1 MDCIKL
7 YRKRFIPEEIV
18 FLKDDVVLEADED
31 KIITKWDALKPR
43 GDFVGGYSYYYLKKG
58 YKISKFID
66 NNGNLV
72 YYYCDIID
80 VAFDEIENSYI
91 FTDLL
96 ADVIVYEDERV
107 EVVDLAEIA
116 EALDRNLITQ
126 ELAKKALR
134 ILDELLNII
143 YNSGMQSLLCS
154 EMRFSK

>member
-1 MDCIKL
+1 MDSIKL

-18 FLKDDVVLEADED
+18 LLKDDVMLEADED
-31 KIITKWDALKPR
+31 KIITKWDTLKPR
-43 GDFVGGYSYYYLKKG
+43 EDFIGGYSYYYLKKG
-58 YKISKFID
+58 YKISKLID
-66 NNGNLV
+66 KNEDLV

-80 VAFDEIENSYI
+80 VNFDITENSYI

-96 ADVIVYEDERV
+96 ADVIVYEDGRV
-107 EVVDLAEIA
+107 KVVDLAEIA

-143 YNSGMQSLLCS
+143 YNSGIQSLLCS
-154 EMRFSK
+154 EMRFSG

>member
-1 MDCIKL
+1 MESIKL

-18 FLKDDVVLEADED
+18 FLKDDVILEADED
-31 KIITKWDALKPR
+31 NIITKWDTLKPR
-43 GDFVGGYSYYYLKKG
+43 EDFVSGYSYYYLKKG
-58 YKISKFID
+58 YKISKLID
-66 NNGNLV
+66 GNGELV

-80 VAFDEIENSYI
+80 VNFDNSENSYI

-96 ADVIVYEDERV
+96 ADVIVYEDGRV
-107 EVVDLAEIA
+107 KVVDLAEIA

-143 YNSGMQSLLCS
+143 YNSGIQILLCS
-154 EMRFSK
+154 EMRVSR